1 MTVIWKTSHL
11 FSAKKQR
18 DSVPQGPKIVPGE
31 NICRLFPRASDRR
44 VLLIVEVCKNTSSYV
59 HIFVTSSSHL
69 HHIFIASSSHLL
81 IFSIFSSSHLL
92 IFTSS
97 HLHIFSL
104 SLLLSPSSHLHIFS
118 SSRSLSPSLSLFTS
132 SHLLIF
138 SLSPSLSLS
147 LSFSLCLSCPLSR
160 SLSFFFFSLL
170 RPREMRFEC
179 QKLRVFCECGWSGGN
194 HFARNE
200 VRVSKAD
207 GKSIC
212 VQKCLCVKGLCVKA
226 FVCKRVCV

>member
-1 MTVIWKTSHL
+1 M
-11 FSAKKQR
+11 F
-18 DSVPQGPKIVPGE
+18 
-31 NICRLFPRASDRR
+31 
-44 VLLIVEVCKNTSSYV
+44 
-59 HIFVTSSSHL
+59 TSSSHL
-69 HHIFIASSSHLL
+69 HHIFITSSSHLHRIFSSSHLL
-81 IFSIFSSSHLL
+81 IFSSSHLL

-97 HLHIFSL
+97 HLHIFTSSHLHIFTSSHLLSL